1 MPKNIF
7 IRFCAYLLPLGVV
20 FFYANL
26 FGKIGMGGI
35 SCTFYKYTG
44 LHCPGCGGQ
53 RAFKALLHG
62 DIHTAASNNI
72 LIFILVPTLL
82 YCYFIL
88 VETYWIKNSSWSSK
102 FQIPSFFG
110 YLLVVLLGVFFV
122 LRNLP
127 FHPFTHLVP

>member
-1 MPKNIF
+1 MLKNIF

-20 FFYANL
+20 FFYARL

-44 LHCPGCGGQ
+44 YQCPGCGGQ

-62 DIHTAASNNI
+62 DLHAAASNNI
-72 LIFILVPTLL
+72 LVFILVPTLL

-102 FQIPSFFG
+102 MQIPSFFG
-110 YLLVVLLGVFFV
+110 YLFVVLLGVFFV

-127 FHPFTHLVP
+127 FHPFTLLVP

>member
-1 MPKNIF
+1 MLKNIF

-20 FFYANL
+20 FFYARL

-44 LHCPGCGGQ
+44 YQCPGCGGQ

-62 DIHTAASNNI
+62 DLHAAASNNI
-72 LIFILVPTLL
+72 LVFILVPTLL

-102 FQIPSFFG
+102 FQISSFFG
-110 YLLVVLLGVFFV
+110 YLLVALLGVFFV

-127 FHPFTHLVP
+127 FHPFTLLVP